1 MPWILLASIGHVLN
15 AAAFIVDKTLLSTA
29 LKRSGTYAALLSL
42 LSLVAILFLP
52 WVQVWPTGKALFV
65 TLAFGGVFVLA
76 LWMFFEALK
85 RAETSRVVPIIGSL
99 VPLFTLVGTWHILGE
114 RLTGWQLLGF
124 AALLMATWLL
134 TSVGDK
140 HSKLDWTTV
149 LLSAGSAGLFAASS
163 VLGKMSYEAVPFFSA
178 FVLSRLGTALVGIL
192 ILAFIPAVRT
202 ELFGLFRPQP
212 GKTKTS
218 LRTTLLAIGGQA
230 CGGIGFLMIH
240 LALSAGSAPIVNALQ
255 AVQYAAIFIVAWFGG
270 RKLQQALQEKR
281 SNATMVAK
289 LAALAL
295 VALGLVLIT

>member
-1 MPWILLASIGHVLN
+1 MPWILLASVGHVLN

-42 LSLVAILFLP
+42 LSLAAVLFLP
-52 WVQVWPTGKALFV
+52 WVDTWPTGGGLLV

-76 LWMFFEALK
+76 LWLFFEALK

-99 VPLFTLVGTWHILGE
+99 VPLFTLVGTWHLLGE

-134 TSVGDK
+134 TNVGDK
-140 HSKLDWTTV
+140 HTKLDWTTV
-149 LLSAGSAGLFAASS
+149 LLSAGSAALFAASS
-163 VLGKMSYEAVPFFSA
+163 VLGKMSYEAIPFFNA
-178 FVLSRLGTALVGIL
+178 FVLSRLGTAFVGIL
-192 ILAFIPAVRT
+192 IIAFVPTVRE

-212 GKTKTS
+212 GKARTS
-218 LRTTLLAIGGQA
+218 LRTTLLAVGGQV
-230 CGGIGFLMIH
+230 CGGIGFIMIH

-255 AVQYAAIFIVAWFGG
+255 AVQYAAIFLIAWFGG

-289 LAALAL
+289 LVALGL